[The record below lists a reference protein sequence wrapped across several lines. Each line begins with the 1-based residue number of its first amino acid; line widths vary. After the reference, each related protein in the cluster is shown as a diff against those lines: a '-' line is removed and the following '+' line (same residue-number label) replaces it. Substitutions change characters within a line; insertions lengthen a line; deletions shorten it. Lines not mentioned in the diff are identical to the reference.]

1 MVIIKWDLALVF
13 TADNQ
18 EFNNILRILLA
29 TLIFAKKEPRLL
41 SNDFYLHFLRILQK
55 KSFNLENV
63 NKS

>member
-41 SNDFYLHFLRILQK
+41 SNDFYLHF
-55 KSFNLENV
+55 
-63 NKS
+63 